1 MAGLSAAHLRKLA
14 DELDAEEADAKR
26 ELADADSEA
35 ERQKLRDEIA
45 ELRQSQADLQARLDA
60 AGSPPP
66 PSPPEDDV
74 DEVDDDD
81 EGKPRKH
88 YRAGRKRGQ
97 VYQEEPNAPGVIWQ
111 GDDEPDR
118 VEIDEEGNDV

>member
-14 DELDAEEADAKR
+14 DELDAEEAAAKV
-26 ELADADSEA
+26 ELAQADSEA
-35 ERQKLRDEIA
+35 ERQQLRDEI
-45 ELRQSQADLQARLDA
+45 ENLKQQHADLQAKLDA

-66 PSPPEDDV
+66 PPPPEDDA
-74 DEVDDDD
+74 DEPDDD
-81 EGKPRKH
+81 EGAPRKH
-88 YRAGRKRGQ
+88 YRPGRKRGQ
-97 VYQEEPNAPGVIWQ
+97 VYQEEAGGAGVIWQ